1 MAQIIENK
9 NHLLKS
15 YNALKE
21 LYRFEFAK
29 EENILKLLNQLS
41 EFIYRE
47 EREQKNSKEFQ
58 AYRTNILT
66 QEFRRDRDKAISKIA
81 LHRGSL

>member
-1 MAQIIENK
+1 MASILENN

-15 YNALKE
+15 YNTLKE
-21 LYRFEFAK
+21 LYRFEFVE

-41 EFIYRE
+41 EFVYRE
-47 EREQKNSKEFQ
+47 EREQEKSKEFQ

-66 QEFRRDRDKAISKIA
+66 QELRRDRDKANGKIA
-81 LHRGSL
+81 LHRGIL

>member
-1 MAQIIENK
+1 MASILENK

-21 LYRFEFAK
+21 LYRFDFAD

-41 EFIYRE
+41 ELTYHE
-47 EREQKNSKEFQ
+47 EKKRKKSIEYQ

-66 QEFRRDRDKAISKIA
+66 HEFRRDRDKAIGKIA
-81 LHRGSL
+81 LHRGIL

>member
-1 MAQIIENK
+1 MALTTENK

-15 YNALKE
+15 YNVLKE
-21 LYRFEFAK
+21 LYRFEFAD

-41 EFIYRE
+41 EFVYRE

-66 QEFRRDRDKAISKIA
+66 NELRRDRDKAIGKIA
-81 LHRGSL
+81 LHRGAL

>member
-1 MAQIIENK
+1 MALTAENRS
-9 NHLLKS
+9 HLLKS

-21 LYRFEFAK
+21 LYRFDFAE

-41 EFIYRE
+41 EFTYRE
-47 EREQKNSKEFQ
+47 ERKNQNSKEFQ

-66 QEFRRDRDKAISKIA
+66 GELRRDRDKAIDKIT
-81 LHRGSL
+81 LHRGNL

>member
-1 MAQIIENK
+1 MASILENK

-15 YNALKE
+15 YNTLKE
-21 LYRFEFAK
+21 LYRFEFAN
-29 EENILKLLNQLS
+29 EENILRLLNQLS
-41 EFIYRE
+41 EFVYRE

-66 QEFRRDRDKAISKIA
+66 QELRRDRDKAVGKIT
-81 LHRGSL
+81 LHSGHL